1 MTDSTDLYELFKQ
14 LPHKVKLRSVN
25 KLLKKKAGVEE
36 YEEVFKF
43 LTTFNELNL
52 GDYDDYEITESEIAA
67 YESSSS
73 FNDDLFEDA
82 EGLGA
87 VAFDLAFLLQGT
99 LYDTPEHQFEG
110 IEVLINEAV
119 DHLLVTVTC
128 RSDEEYVEFKELFL
142 LKRGVIFKTVEMKKD
157 SDKVEVLLK
166 VYGLLSEDI
175 CLN

>member
-1 MTDSTDLYELFKQ
+1 MTDSTDLYERFKQ

-25 KLLKKKAGVEE
+25 KLLKKKAGIEE
-36 YEEVFKF
+36 YEEALKF
-43 LTTFNELNL
+43 LTKFNEMNL
-52 GDYDDYEITESEIAA
+52 GDYDDYEMTESEIAA
-67 YESSSS
+67 YESSGS

-110 IEVLINEAV
+110 MEVLINEAV
-119 DHLLVTVTC
+119 DHLLVKVTC
-128 RSDEEYVEFKELFL
+128 QSEEEYREFREFFL
-142 LKRGVIFKTVEMKKD
+142 LKRGIIFRTVEVVKD
-157 SDKVEVLLK
+157 SNVVEVTLK